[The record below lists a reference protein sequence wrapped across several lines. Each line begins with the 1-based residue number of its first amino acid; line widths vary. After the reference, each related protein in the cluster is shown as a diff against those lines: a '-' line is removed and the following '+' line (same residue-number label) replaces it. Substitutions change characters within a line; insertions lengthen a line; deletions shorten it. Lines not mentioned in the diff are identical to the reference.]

1 MAPRKNQ
8 LLRYVKKD
16 RLGRLIYSR
25 VIPPKLQ
32 PFLCGRT
39 VIRRSLGTTAT
50 DCSDPVVMSAYASV
64 HGEIDA
70 LITRA
75 KAQLTGAMDAI
86 AVDTAVITPHLETF
100 PLSQPAIAGIAGQVW
115 LNLRHAVEHHQNA
128 SPELSRAV
136 VGLAIKA
143 KTQGDASISVA
154 DFSAMA
160 RPILN
165 DLGISPSPGDMEK
178 IGAALLAYFPQM
190 QADMQ
195 KLQQMDYSPPRLQEI
210 APPLPNE

>member
-1 MAPRKNQ
+1 M
-8 LLRYVKKD
+8 
-16 RLGRLIYSR
+16 
-25 VIPPKLQ
+25 
-32 PFLCGRT
+32 
-39 VIRRSLGTTAT
+39 
-50 DCSDPVVMSAYASV
+50 

-70 LITRA
+70 LITQA
-75 KAQLTGAMDAI
+75 KAQLTGALDVIAGNTGAI
-86 AVDTAVITPHLETF
+86 PPQLETF
-100 PLSQPAIAGIAGQVW
+100 PLSQRAIAGIAGQCW
-115 LNLRHAVEHHQNA
+115 LNILHAVEHQQNV

-143 KTQGDASISVA
+143 QTQGNAAISVA

-165 DLGISPSPGDMEK
+165 DLGISPSLGDLEK

-195 KLQQMDYSPPRLQEI
+195 KLQQMNYSPPRLQEI
-210 APPLPNE
+210 APPLPTRAVTWEQLFEGWVLSTGGITEDDGYGVSKKRQGSYQTAIREFRQPITDDPPA